1 MRLLLTGAWAEARAH
16 ISALE
21 DRGHRVRFLQQEAE
35 PLPCPEDWVEDVVCN
50 GLFLHH
56 PLEDF
61 PNLRYIQLTS
71 AGLDRVDLNQIRA
84 RDIRLFSARGV
95 YSVPMAEF
103 ALGGL
108 LQLCKQS
115 RFFLENQRA
124 HRWEKQR
131 GLREL
136 FGAQALILGC
146 GSVGNECARRLGAF
160 GCRVRGVDLYPRQDP
175 LYEAMLPLSALE
187 AQLPQADILILT
199 LPLTPETRGL
209 LNEARLAVMKP
220 GALLVNI
227 ARGGLVDQEAL
238 IQALERGP
246 LGGAVLDVFETEP
259 LAADSPLWDLE
270 NVILSPHN
278 SFVGGGN
285 AGRLSRLILDN
296 LDREGAL

>member
-35 PLPCPEDWVEDVVCN
+35 PLPCPEDWVEGVVCN

-124 HRWEKQR
+124 HRT
-131 GLREL
+131 
-136 FGAQALILGC
+136 I
-146 GSVGNECARRLGAF
+146 GSSSE
-160 GCRVRGVDLYPRQDP
+160 PRP
-175 LYEAMLPLSALE
+175 
-187 AQLPQADILILT
+187 
-199 LPLTPETRGL
+199 
-209 LNEARLAVMKP
+209 
-220 GALLVNI
+220 
-227 ARGGLVDQEAL
+227 
-238 IQALERGP
+238 
-246 LGGAVLDVFETEP
+246 
-259 LAADSPLWDLE
+259 
-270 NVILSPHN
+270 
-278 SFVGGGN
+278 
-285 AGRLSRLILDN
+285 
-296 LDREGAL
+296 

>member
-16 ISALE
+16 MQALE
-21 DRGHRVRFLQQEAE
+21 DRGHQVRFLQQEAE
-35 PLPCPEDWVEDVVCN
+35 PLPCPADWVEGVVCN

-56 PLEDF
+56 PLESF

-124 HRWEKQR
+124 HRWEKHR

-136 FGAQALILGC
+136 WGADALILGC
-146 GSVGNECARRLGAF
+146 GSVGGECARRLEAF
-160 GCRVRGVDLYPRQDP
+160 GCRVRGIDLYPRQDP
-175 LYEAMLPLSALE
+175 LYEEILPLSALE
-187 AQLPQADILILT
+187 TQLPQADILILT

-209 LNEARLAVMKP
+209 LNGARLAALKP

-227 ARGGLVDQEAL
+227 ARGGLVDQDAL
-238 IQALERGP
+238 VQALERGP

-259 LAADSPLWDLE
+259 LAADSPLWDLD

-278 SFVGGGN
+278 SFVGSGN
-285 AGRLSRLILDN
+285 AGRLSRLILEN
-296 LDREGAL
+296 LDREAKL